1 MWEGPS
7 LAAERY
13 VRAATTLLTDEQ
25 ADAIELLAEE
35 RQVSIS
41 SVVREAIREY
51 LAARAARELAAYA
64 Q

>member
-1 MWEGPS
+1 

>member
-35 RQVSIS
+35 RQVSVSAIM
-41 SVVREAIREY
+41 REAIREY
-51 LAARAARELAAYA
+51 LAARSERLVATAR
-64 Q
+64 